1 MTGRAR
7 KKNFIARYSMKKLN
21 CVLLVD
27 DDGATNFINYRIVKQ
42 LDITEEIHTEFNGE
56 KALNYIQYY
65 AERHDNHGP
74 ELILL
79 DLKMP
84 VLDGYEFMEYL
95 RLKKF
100 SNKDKMSVLVLS
112 SGGGKDDME
121 RLLRHNVRYIAK
133 PLTAECL
140 TEALGIK
147 HCL

>member
-1 MTGRAR
+1 MQRLS
-7 KKNFIARYSMKKLN
+7 NDMKKFN

-27 DDGATNFINYRIVKQ
+27 DDGATNFINYRLVKQ
-42 LDITEEIHTEFNGE
+42 LGVTEEIHTEFNGE

-65 AERHDNHGP
+65 AEKHDNHAP

-100 SNKDKMSVLVLS
+100 ANKDRIHVLVVS
-112 SGGGKDDME
+112 AGGRKEDME
-121 RLLRHNVRYIAK
+121 RLLRFNVRCISK
-133 PLTAECL
+133 PLTLECL
-140 TEALGIK
+140 TEALGSPQ
-147 HCL
+147 CL